1 MAKAAKQLAC
11 AGGIRAL
18 ALPVLSCLHAALC
31 PGGTHR
37 PGSSR
42 LRHLCAPRG
51 RLPQCLKTC
60 KYRNAAPSCW
70 RRTGPESGARSPP
83 ISGTTA
89 TSKTPF
95 RRRACRPGK
104 ARRPSATR
112 TPSPSIESIARNV
125 CLALLRRK
133 RAYRSALSDFAV
145 NAQPATWTQHADT
158 HIIVHGKVR
167 YRNDRLRGML
177 VVRLDDDWER
187 MVPVSPDGAF
197 TFPILS

>member
-1 MAKAAKQLAC
+1 MSQDLQVQERCAELLAQN
-11 AGGIRAL
+11 
-18 ALPVLSCLHAALC
+18 
-31 PGGTHR
+31 R
-37 PGSSR
+37 PR
-42 LRHLCAPRG
+42 I
-51 RLPQCLKTC
+51 
-60 KYRNAAPSCW
+60 
-70 RRTGPESGARSPP
+70 RRTVSAYLRDDSDVEDAVQEACVQAWKGAEALRNPD
-83 ISGTTA
+83 A
-89 TSKTPF
+89 FPF
-95 RRRACRPGK
+95 W
-104 ARRPSATR
+104 
-112 TPSPSIESIARNV
+112 IESIARNV